1 MVKVKTHLFGQILST
16 FSLKQKNG
24 DVSEFR
30 KKVYFDLYS
39 TKSVGEVTE
48 VTTDEVSVGN
58 FVPGTF

>member
-39 TKSVGEVTE
+39 TKSVGEVT
-48 VTTDEVSVGN
+48 TDEVSVGN
-58 FVPGTF
+58 FVSGTF